1 MPLVTSTSPTRRL
14 ALVGLSLSSMS
25 KQLFSTA
32 YKPVPNVDQTRRCIE
47 ISPPEGTEVKAA
59 LVFMHGL
66 GDTASGWGGAMMEVA
81 SKVRSLSALAP
92 YHSIPFHFTSLHF
105 TSLHFTTIADPWV
118 TSISTNSIQQACDYQ
133 WGV

>member
-25 KQLFSTA
+25 KQFFSTA
-32 YKPVPNVDQTRRCIE
+32 YKPVPKTDQTRRCIE

-105 TSLHFTTIADPWV
+105 TSIADPWV
-118 TSISTNSIQQACDYQ
+118 TSISTNSIQQACDSQ